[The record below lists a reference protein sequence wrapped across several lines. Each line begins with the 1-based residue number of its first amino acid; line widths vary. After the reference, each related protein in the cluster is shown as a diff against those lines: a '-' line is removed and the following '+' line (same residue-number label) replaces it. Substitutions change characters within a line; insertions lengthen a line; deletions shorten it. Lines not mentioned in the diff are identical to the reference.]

1 MKKQTT
7 IFGFILI
14 ASLVITSCTDSNP
27 TACECADLGVEAMT
41 ELFASFDDS
50 TKMQELSDKWE
61 VKLKPCEDLQS
72 SSEEFKSEFE
82 ECLKTKMSEME

>member
-1 MKKQTT
+1 MT
-7 IFGFILI
+7 ILGAFSF
-14 ASLVITSCTDSNP
+14 ASVLITSCTDSNP

-41 ELFASFDDS
+41 EVFASFDDS

-61 VKLKPCEDLQS
+61 VKLKPCEDLQI